1 MPCVDTKTGGCLE
14 RKEMKMNEELY
25 TEEQGT
31 PLSEDALFLKRVF
44 APDGWGTMLMTPI
57 TKLEIMPEKI
67 AAAFKLFLASV
78 EVGKTFT
85 MMELLTTPE
94 MLFNRME
101 VIGKSGDGIYMLTE
115 PVGDPHLRRSLLQN
129 SVSGLC
135 GLLLATHGAE
145 LTVPD
150 GMSLEKMAYNRF
162 LILRERD
169 GERFCKTELVRMVR
183 VGSLSPEKLRI
194 RRGVNVTADFSLSE
208 LLPIVPKE
216 MAIGSSSLDSY
227 EQAFSG
233 GLAYGCCC
241 LLPGEYFVNLASNQ
255 SFDSF
260 LAGGLGLF
268 AAMMRY
274 RFALPPMH
282 CAPNGRIGLVVPRPY
297 VAVGDSVFVFRP
309 KCGGQENRPL
319 PAELANLQRYL
330 TEAVRDGK
338 IKSILPLKKN
348 ASEMMEKL
356 GGEEME
362 YCSERD
368 FPTDCFAVLGILTS
382 GSEAPGTKLGQFQ
395 FR

>member
-1 MPCVDTKTGGCLE
+1 MT
-14 RKEMKMNEELY
+14 EELY
-25 TEEQGT
+25 REEQGK

-57 TKLEIMPEKI
+57 TRLEIAPEKI
-67 AAAFKLFLASV
+67 AAAFKLFLGSV

-85 MMELLTTPE
+85 MIELLTTPE
-94 MLFNRME
+94 MLFSRME
-101 VIGKSGDGIYMLTE
+101 VIGKPGDAIYMLTE

-145 LTVPD
+145 LTVPE

-169 GERFCKTELVRMVR
+169 GERFCKTDLVKMVR
-183 VGSLSPEKLRI
+183 VGSLCPEKLRI
-194 RRGVNVTADFSLSE
+194 KRGVNVSADFSLSE
-208 LLPIVPKE
+208 LLP
-216 MAIGSSSLDSY
+216 MAARETVIGSSSLDSY

-233 GLAYGCCC
+233 ALAYSCCC

-255 SFDSF
+255 SFASF
-260 LAGGLGLF
+260 LASGFGLF

-282 CAPNGRIGLVVPRPY
+282 YAPNGRSGLVVPRPY
-297 VAVGDSVFVFRP
+297 VAAGDSVFVFRP
-309 KCGGQENRPL
+309 KCGGPDNRPL
-319 PAELANLQRYL
+319 PAEVTKLQQYL

-338 IKSILPLKKN
+338 IKSVLPLKKN
-348 ASEMMEKL
+348 ASEMMKRL
-356 GGEEME
+356 GGDPMD
-362 YCSERD
+362 YCSERA
-368 FPTDCFAVLGILTS
+368 FPTDCFAVLAILPS
-382 GSEAPGTKLGQFQ
+382 GSEAPGTKLGYFQ